1 MNHPTLQRGLVTATA
16 TLLAVATHAQ
26 TVSSEF
32 VVSGDAATQILDST
46 TINLATAERITQAC
60 ERLATERG
68 VAISVYVLD
77 NDGNHVYIHRMDGQV
92 WTNIATAEMKAR
104 TALALREPSKAQMN
118 RAIRDPNAEWVGMDL
133 GLFANAGGLPIIV
146 NDQLIGAIGIGG
158 SAPRI
163 AEGWSDEICA
173 HNAMAEVLGPQPP
186 LLEDLPR
193 PRPAPSAPVPR
204 FRATETPESTLP
216 AEWVVSGD
224 AAARILNANQIS
236 GDAARRV
243 AQSCRSWA
251 ADRGESMS
259 LFILAPS
266 GDLVHGE
273 RMDGQVS
280 LNMKTALMKAETALR
295 SRSATSFRYAAVT
308 NNPGGF
314 PRAVELFDF
323 YSEPGGLPIA
333 VDGQLIGAIGVSGI
347 ASGEDEACA
356 IEGLRSVFGDRV
368 AVPVYPQ

>member
-1 MNHPTLQRGLVTATA
+1 MIKSLPKLA
-16 TLLAVATHAQ
+16 LLAAGTSLSANAQHAL
-26 TVSSEF
+26 SDF
-32 VVSGDAATQILDST
+32 VVTGAAADKILDRQA
-46 TINLATAERITQAC
+46 INLETAERITMTC

-118 RAIRDPNAEWVGMDL
+118 RAIRDPNTEWVGMDL

-146 NDQLIGAIGIGG
+146 DNVLIGAIGVGG

-163 AEGWSDEICA
+163 NEGWSDELCA
-173 HNAMAEVLGPQPP
+173 HNAMIEVLGPQPP
-186 LLEDLPR
+186 VVEDIPR
-193 PRPAPSAPVPR
+193 PRGPATVPVPR
-204 FRATETPESTLP
+204 FTSAVTPQSSLP

-224 AAARILNANQIS
+224 AAKRIFDANQIS

-243 AQSCRSWA
+243 ARSCRNWA
-251 ADRGESMS
+251 AERGETMS
-259 LFILAPS
+259 LFVLAPS

-280 LNMKTALMKAETALR
+280 LNMTTALRKAETALR
-295 SRSATSFRYAAVT
+295 SRSVTSFRHAAVT
-308 NNPGGF
+308 NNQGGF
-314 PRAVELFDF
+314 PRAVALFDF
-323 YSEPGGLPIA
+323 YSESGGLPIV
-333 VDGQLIGAIGVSGI
+333 VDGQMIGAVGVSGTT
-347 ASGEDEACA
+347 SGEDEACA
-356 IEGLRSVFGDRV
+356 VEGLRSVFGDRV
-368 AVPVYPQ
+368 AVPVYPE

>member
-1 MNHPTLQRGLVTATA
+1 MNGSILRRSLLTAGCALLTTA
-16 TLLAVATHAQ
+16 VNAQ
-26 TVSSEF
+26 TMSSEF
-32 VVSGDAATQILDST
+32 VVSGNAAMRMLDKTS
-46 TINLATAERITQAC
+46 INLATAERITETC

-118 RAIRDPNAEWVGMDL
+118 RAIRDPNSEWIGMDL
-133 GLFANAGGLPIIV
+133 GLFANSGGLPIV
-146 NDQLIGAIGIGG
+146 VDNQLIGAIGVGG

-163 AEGWSDEICA
+163 NEGWSDEICA
-173 HNAMAEVLGPQPP
+173 HNAMTEVLGPQPP

-193 PRPAPSAPVPR
+193 PRPAPSAPMPR
-204 FRATETPESTLP
+204 FRATQVPESSLP
-216 AEWVVSGD
+216 SEWVVSGD
-224 AAARILNANQIS
+224 DAARIFNANQIS

-243 AQSCRSWA
+243 AQSCRAWA

-259 LFILAPS
+259 LFVLAPS

-295 SRSATSFRYAAVT
+295 SRSTTSARYAAIT

-323 YSEPGGLPIA
+323 YSESGGLPIA
-333 VDGQLIGAIGVSGI
+333 VDGQIIGAIGVSGMQ
-347 ASGEDEACA
+347 SGEDEACA
-356 IEGLRSVFGDRV
+356 VQGLTSVFGDRV
-368 AVPVYPQ
+368 AVPVYP